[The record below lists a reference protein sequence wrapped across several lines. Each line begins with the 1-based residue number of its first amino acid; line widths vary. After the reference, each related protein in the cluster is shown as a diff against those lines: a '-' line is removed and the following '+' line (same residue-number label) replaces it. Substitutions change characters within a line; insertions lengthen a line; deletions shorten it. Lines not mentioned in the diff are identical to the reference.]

1 MSIKKLFDSAN
12 KNTNFSDY
20 ANEKEKYEFVESIK
34 NAQQIAIKNETFTPI
49 IDYSD
54 PANFIKYGSAYYFYQ
69 GALTKIS
76 DYYPYDGSAAEKNK
90 FYNTLLGGE
99 KYIFDS
105 LYPTS
110 TGYALLSADGWGA
123 LDSSAGTVTNGFGYP
138 ASEEYITLKGGPL
151 TSSGDSIVTR
161 GPDPYNSKI
170 HYSNV
175 YDENIYQTANLPDDY
190 GKGTRLSNLRS
201 DFDDGVTVEFWL
213 KKLAFD
219 TDLTQREVLFD
230 LWNNNAVGSADNS
243 YGRITLTLDG
253 GVGSSATPFKV
264 TVQSGSTNIYQK
276 TVGATPTLTTIQDW
290 NHYAFVL
297 QNSGSDFHIKLYL
310 NGDLDDDQKIASKTF
325 TEISQKG
332 IMGRI
337 GALLTASQPN
347 PSSIIYP
354 QAGNIA
360 GGGKLSGSLDEFR
373 FWKAARNSQQINR
386 NWFDNVDGGANTDI
400 SNTTLGIYYKFN
412 EGIVGSS
419 SIDSLVLDYAGRIS
433 NGVWTGYDTY
443 SRNTG
448 SAIASASAAI
458 FEREDPIVR
467 TRHASYTSLSS
478 SLIAS
483 GSFYDLNNNS
493 SFLSYAPSWVIED
506 HEANGNDNL
515 KIVSHII
522 GTYFDKLYYLIK
534 EVPKLRHSNHVSAST
549 KPLPFARHLPQSLGM
564 YMSDTFINS
573 TVVEKLLNRNETDL
587 FEGSIEDTK
596 NEIYVNLYN
605 NLTSIYKSKG
615 TSRAIKNVFRCF
627 NIDDSLIKFKQYST
641 NQTYELNN
649 NALQNKIFKDF
660 INFNTASNV
669 NAVVYQAIDSS
680 NSDSRGYIS
689 GSFGGEVEGVEQ
701 IYGATVEAEI
711 MFPFYFPNNT
721 SADAIDRN
729 PLNIS
734 LFGISTVDTG
744 SAGSLSGTD
753 TTDLSVDNYAN
764 FQVSVIREEPRSK
777 NVYFKLT
784 SSFSPHPIP
793 LLTSSVFYNV
803 YDNNLW
809 NFSVRVKPSGY
820 PMSGFVSGA
829 TSYTYDVI
837 FKGINN
843 VLGTVVNSF
852 EVSSSI
858 GFVSGSN
865 FVRSPK
871 RMYIGAKRENVTGS
885 VQQTSDILA
894 SNTKYWTKFL
904 DDYSL
909 TQHSKDTFNL
919 GISSSY
925 QNISGLAH
933 SGSNLDLLNRN
944 TLALNWN
951 FDNVTASDASGNF
964 IVTDYSSGSALARR
978 SYGWLGRIS
987 GYQHSGYGYG
997 FIASSDKVI
1006 NKKEINVLQIV
1017 DPEQSIASEMIN
1029 ILDEDDKVFT
1039 PTQTVPNYLFTLE
1052 KSMYGAI
1059 SEEMLTFLAGVVD
1072 FNNVVGAP
1080 VNRYRERYKDL
1091 EKLKEAFFRRVTK
1104 TSNVEKFVDYYKW
1117 FDDAISV
1124 IVEQLVPAS
1133 ADYIPDL
1140 MNIIEPHTLERDK
1153 YQSKFPTLEFKEPEI
1168 ENAPIKGITEKV
1180 YSWRAGHSTIPHS
1193 HRDTNKHMLYWK
1205 DRAERNATEITSS
1218 NTTVDT
1224 QREAIRKVAVKN
1236 PGLTSSIPSLQTL
1249 GGTKYLANR
1258 YKRRTF
1264 QKIFIEE
1271 VSNPLS
1277 SASFLHGGVNFE
1289 PSKNIHFTYNALY
1302 PAGPV
1307 DRTDGVLIPQNVLLS
1322 WMDDLVKIPAN
1333 NDPKPGDDKAKRHVK
1348 VLHGRNYTEG
1358 LGYQSV
1364 KSSMAFPFNIIS
1376 SSVRT
1381 GYSKITYERLSGNV
1395 TITNLHNDVYGV
1407 DMDKPMQGPF
1417 TEYAVGGHQSRHIRL
1432 NTGSDSWQNRPEA
1445 WKLFI
1450 GARADPLIDLDNSGA
1465 IGMAGADYPWPV
1477 HYLAPGRLAYPMT
1490 ASQKAV
1496 YYRDFV
1502 AKRPVNIR
1510 NIKHATGSTVLGNY
1524 NNNYDVVHTFG
1535 AYSNPRGFIE
1545 NQPSLPT
1552 QAFQNTATSSTSIR
1566 TLLNIR
1572 RADMGHTDLV
1582 GEYSNSYLTSATN
1595 KSVIRTKFS
1604 APGGIETNTPGYT
1617 DIRSDEFSVY
1627 NNINYRNLS
1636 VRRPFQAPSGS
1647 GSSSWGLGKGTTGI
1661 RVFDIHG
1668 KDFGLTAHLSR
1679 HAGKFGRDSVFQ
1691 TGTLSTPGIA
1701 RSLQAPGASYDQLPS
1716 FNKTNRNRIDEIKL
1730 RLNSNDGVTY
1740 DAFSSSVHDNYYV
1753 AQQIPKS
1760 TLQYSWIS
1768 ASYLRLNERFGIVRP
1783 GFRLS
1788 ASSGMK
1794 NSIDFVSASEFVLYY
1809 VAATK
1814 QRTFGTDRRYALP
1827 QQLAADFVGL
1837 NTIVV
1842 DTLVPDSATL
1852 GSSTTATDYINSDYV
1867 ELVNSEGSASI
1878 LNALLLNRG
1887 GLYGYPSWQQMRY
1900 ADHKLVR
1907 NYRETNKLHFITSTG
1922 SFNKQVEYS
1931 MPPVSLRGRALDVCM
1946 DDLTTY
1952 MPTVAS
1958 TGWPPTMEMALTT
1971 SIQTYRADF
1980 SNNYVY
1986 FNLDLLENEFNV
1998 DYLNDITAGEQLLK
2012 LSNRR
2017 PEFNLNWTIYRENIF
2032 PSQRN
2037 EFVSQSR
2044 TRVGYENKYWRDLDT
2059 KRNELGATFEN
2070 SQDIHVSQSSWILD
2084 APHDFLSRTG
2094 PTFVSYSAVPLTTI
2108 AELIDARN
2116 TLRRGGF
2123 SSASA
2128 GELQNTYFTFFTSS
2142 DEGKYTPSLG
2152 TFERGGV
2159 LTPGALYA
2167 RKQSISSPRS
2177 VTSPSGMAWPHTGAG
2192 TPGPFDA
2199 LKQIDVCAGEAK
2211 WEAGEKAGIIDIR
2224 SAASPDSF
2232 IITELT
2238 DFTSKPSKPWFNDYD
2253 EFNYLVRKVSTA
2265 KEFAVVP
2272 EFRISEHVED
2282 YIRFGALAEDKFDT
2296 FEIPGTELSSSQDD
2310 FYIDYS
2316 NSEFLKEFLNIQSLT
2331 NRNAKEIRLVCSG
2344 TIRYNPYKSF
2354 YPAQR
2359 TVDLVKQFH
2368 RSYGGELGN
2377 WGIVPGYGADG
2388 GVSGSAIKSLYQ
2400 PLFAPGILYN
2410 SIKSGLAVDWP
2421 IVTEFSKHQKTAFGD
2436 GDGVKKDNYAATIDV
2451 NFGARSDSAHW
2462 DKRLDFET
2470 LTNPLQHIHG
2480 IEFMDMDSHPSSSVT
2495 QARYRAVIGLA
2506 STLYPQMARN
2516 FFGEVP
2522 NFFLKNPRMTTIK
2535 SAGWLP
2541 QTIPEGTYAS
2551 RVILRRSMSGSR
2563 DYSFESGSANATF
2576 PNQSPTP
2583 NPYIPL
2589 GARTVHSKSYD
2600 SDGIE
2605 YVTSS
2610 DQGYL
2615 IPQDPINNPN
2625 YRESFTMYSRPTAF
2639 GPPIAGLSRANQTA
2653 TSLYGANTIF
2663 DSFNGCNP
2671 AYTPPYYNGEAWCDL
2686 IFRPTPGKEYTM
2698 KDIVSETSASYW
2710 RIDPGY
2716 PSASSVSTPTA
2727 INPQVRAR
2735 TVLVYDDT
2743 STVTSIPGAIYAGAF
2758 INKNCMQ
2765 LSASV
2770 QLFGIEVVPE
2780 TEVAVSMGTK
2790 LGTTKVPQSQRWVIK
2805 PKFET
2810 PMLNFNDTSKARALT
2825 SSEIAIP
2832 AFGAESVPR
2841 GMWHQ
2846 FGIIEPDVN
2855 KGIFLEITDIPTIWI
2870 KQHYTSSLFPSIY
2883 NNFDANQID
2892 MPNSLGDL
2900 VGWTDY
2906 SKRLGEIK
2914 DSLTVYEAVVAVP
2927 YVVSVPTIP
2936 TPTPGPVPGPSESSK
2951 MFISIPS
2958 ERYEAAINS
2967 ETTGEDDL
2975 EAAGA
2980 SIRRQIDLMQKY
2992 IFPPEL
2998 DFISTPD
3005 LEKMAMYIFEFEYTF
3020 DQDDLSYIWQ
3030 NLAPREYQKITQQA
3044 TAVSHELIDAELLTE
3059 ENLEGVGN
3067 LRWMVFKVK
3076 QRSQKDYDDIKAKT
3090 SMGVLGNFAGATT
3103 TAAAAAMEGL
3113 DVEEEEPEYNTM
3125 YNWPYDYLSFVE
3137 KIRLDV
3143 EILFEG
3149 EDPEPGPYNSGTT
3162 TYSGEP
3168 MVAAGLANPY
3178 QAVERTP
3185 MPPSATRTA
3194 QFALSPYGAP
3204 RAAQYTPTARPV
3216 TSPSADQT
3224 KAPTRSVR
3232 YNPNRSSADESGGGG
3247 DPNY

>member
-1 MSIKKLFDSAN
+1 MSIKKLFDSAD

-20 ANEKEKYEFVESIK
+20 ANEKERYEFVESID
-34 NAQQIAIKNETFTPI
+34 NAEQITIKNKTFTPI
-49 IDYSD
+49 IDYSN
-54 PANFIKYGSAYYFYQ
+54 PVNFIKYGSAYYFYQ

-76 DYYPYDGSAAEKNK
+76 DYYPYDGSAAEKNT
-90 FYNTLLGGE
+90 FYNSLLEGE

-105 LYPTS
+105 LYPTT
-110 TGYALLSADGWGA
+110 TGYALFSADGWGS

-138 ASEEYITLKGGPL
+138 ANEEYITVKGGPL
-151 TSSGDSIVTR
+151 TSSGDSLAAM

-170 HYSNV
+170 HHANI

-213 KKLAFD
+213 KKIAFD
-219 TDLTQREVLFD
+219 TDLTQKEVIFD
-230 LWNNNAVGSADNS
+230 LWNNNAIGSSDNS
-243 YGRITLTLDG
+243 YGRVTLTMDG
-253 GVGSSATPFKV
+253 GVGSSTTPFKV
-264 TVQSGSTNIYQK
+264 TVQSGSTNIYQQA
-276 TVGATPTLTTIQDW
+276 VGASPTLTTIQSW

-297 QNSGSDFHIKLYL
+297 QNSGSDFHVKLYV
-310 NGDLDDDQKIASKTF
+310 NGDLDDDQKVSSKTF

-360 GGGKLSGSLDEFR
+360 GGGKLSASVDEFR
-373 FWKAARNSQQINR
+373 FWKVARNSQQINR
-386 NWFDNVDGGANTDI
+386 NWFDNVDGGVNTDI

-419 SIDSLVLDYAGRIS
+419 SIDSVVLDYAGRIS
-433 NGVWTGYDTY
+433 NGVWTGYDSY

-448 SAIASASAAI
+448 SAIVSASAAI
-458 FEREDPIVR
+458 FEKEDPIIK
-467 TRHASYTSLSS
+467 TQHPSYTSLSS
-478 SLIAS
+478 SLITS

-493 SFLSYAPSWVIED
+493 SFISYAPSWVIED
-506 HEANGNDNL
+506 HENNGNENL

-534 EVPKLRHSNHVSAST
+534 EVPKLRHSNHLSSST
-549 KPLPFARHLPQSLGM
+549 KPIPFARHLPQSLGL
-564 YMSDTFINS
+564 YTPDTFINS
-573 TVVEKLLNRNETDL
+573 TIVEKLLNRNETDR

-605 NLTSIYKSKG
+605 NLTNIYKSKG
-615 TSRAIKNVFRCF
+615 TSKAIKNVFRCF
-627 NIDDSLIKFKQYST
+627 NLDDSLVKFKQYST
-641 NQTYELNN
+641 NQTYELDN
-649 NALQNKIFKDF
+649 NALQNKVFKDF
-660 INFNTASNV
+660 INFNTSSNV
-669 NAVVYQAIDSS
+669 NAVVYQAVDSS
-680 NSDSRGYIS
+680 NSDSSGYIS
-689 GSFGGEVEGVEQ
+689 GSYDGEVEGVEQ
-701 IYGATVEAEI
+701 IYGATVEAEV
-711 MFPFYFPNNT
+711 MFPFYIPNNT
-721 SADAIDRN
+721 YAQAISRE
-729 PLNIS
+729 PTEIS
-734 LFGISTVDTG
+734 LFGITKVDTG
-744 SAGSLSGTD
+744 SAGSLNGTD
-753 TTDLSVDNYAN
+753 TTDLSKDNYSN
-764 FQVSVIREEPRSK
+764 FQVFAIREKPNSK

-829 TSYTYDVI
+829 TTYTYDVI

-843 VLGTVVNSF
+843 VLGTVINSF

-865 FVRSPK
+865 FLRSPK
-871 RMYIGAKRENVTGS
+871 RVYVGAKRENLTGS
-885 VQQTSDILA
+885 VQYTSDVLA
-894 SNTKYWTKFL
+894 SNAKYWVKFL

-909 TQHSKDTFNL
+909 TQHSKDTFNQ

-944 TLALNWN
+944 TLALDWN
-951 FDNVTASDASGNF
+951 FDNVTSSDSSGNF
-964 IVTDYSSGSALARR
+964 IVTDYGSGSALIRR

-987 GYQHSGYGYG
+987 GYQHTGYGYG

-1029 ILDEDDKVFT
+1029 ILDEDDTVFT
-1039 PTQTVPNYLFTLE
+1039 PIRTVPNYLFTLE

-1059 SEEMLTFLAGVVD
+1059 SQEMLTFLAGVID
-1072 FNNVVGAP
+1072 FNNIIGAP

-1117 FDDAISV
+1117 FDDAISI
-1124 IVEQLVPAS
+1124 IVEQLIPAS

-1140 MNIIEPHTLERDK
+1140 MNIIEPHALERDK
-1153 YQSKFPTLEFKEPEI
+1153 YQSKFPTLEFKQPEI

-1224 QREAIRKVAVKN
+1224 QREAIRKIAVKN

-1264 QKIFIEE
+1264 QKIFIEK
-1271 VSNPLS
+1271 VDNPLS

-1307 DRTDGVLIPQNVLLS
+1307 DRTDGVLIPQNILLS
-1322 WMDDLVKIPAN
+1322 WMDDLVKVPVN
-1333 NDPKPGDDKAKRHVK
+1333 NDPKPGDDKTKRHVK

-1376 SSVRT
+1376 SSVKT
-1381 GYSKITYERLSGNV
+1381 GYSKLTYETLSGNV
-1395 TITNLHNDVYGV
+1395 TITNLHNDVYGP

-1432 NTGSDSWQNRPEA
+1432 NTGSDNWQNRPEA
-1445 WKLFI
+1445 WKLFL
-1450 GARADPLIDLDNSGA
+1450 GACADPLIDLDNSGA

-1477 HYLAPGRLAYPMT
+1477 HALAPGRPAYPMT

-1510 NIKHATGSTVLGNY
+1510 NIKHTTGSTVLGNY
-1524 NNNYDVVHTFG
+1524 NKNYDVVHTFG
-1535 AYSNPRGFIE
+1535 AFSNPRGFIE

-1604 APGGIETNTPGYT
+1604 APGGIETSTSGYT
-1617 DIRSDEFSVY
+1617 DIRSNEFSVY
-1627 NNINYRNLS
+1627 NNINYRNLN

-1647 GSSSWGLGKGTTGI
+1647 GSSSWGRGKGTTGI

-1679 HAGKFGRDSVFQ
+1679 HAGRFGRDSVFQ
-1691 TGTLSTPGIA
+1691 TGSLNTPGIA

-1716 FNKTNRNRIDEIKL
+1716 FNKTNRNRIHEIKL

-1740 DAFSSSVHDNYYV
+1740 DAFTSSIHDNYYV

-1768 ASYLRLNERFGIVRP
+1768 SSHLRTNERFGIVRP

-1794 NSIDFVSASEFVLYY
+1794 NSIDFVSASEFVSYH
-1809 VAATK
+1809 TNGSQ
-1814 QRTFGTDRRYALP
+1814 QRVLGQDGRYAAP
-1827 QQLAADFVGL
+1827 QKVVTDFVGL
-1837 NTIVV
+1837 NINIV
-1842 DTLVPDSATL
+1842 DTVLPDSATL
-1852 GSSTTATDYINSDYV
+1852 GSSTTATDYINTDFI
-1867 ELVNSEGSASI
+1867 ELGNSEGTASI

-1887 GLYGYPSWQQMRY
+1887 GVYGYPSWQQMRY
-1900 ADHKLVR
+1900 ADHKLIK
-1907 NYRETNKLHFITSTG
+1907 NYREANKLHFITSTS

-1931 MPPVSLRGRALDVCM
+1931 MPPVSLRGRALDICF
-1946 DDLTTY
+1946 DDLTSLVPYT
-1952 MPTVAS
+1952 TT
-1958 TGWPPTMEMALTT
+1958 TGFPPVTEMILTP
-1971 SIQTYRADF
+1971 SVQSVRADF

-1986 FNLDLLENEFNV
+1986 FNLDLLENEFDVN
-1998 DYLNDITAGEQLLK
+1998 YFNDITAGEQVLK
-2012 LSNRR
+2012 ICNTNAN
-2017 PEFNLNWTIYRENIF
+2017 FNLNWAIYRENIF

-2044 TRVGYENKYWRDLDT
+2044 TRVGYENKYWRDLDQA
-2059 KRNELGATFEN
+2059 RAELGATFNN

-2084 APHDFLSRTG
+2084 APTDFLTRTG

-2108 AELIDARN
+2108 TELIDARN

-2177 VTSPSGMAWPHTGAG
+2177 IASPSGMAWPHTGAG

-2211 WEAGEKAGIIDIR
+2211 WEAGEKAGISGFSR
-2224 SAASPDSF
+2224 VSSAESF
-2232 IITELT
+2232 ELSEIVN
-2238 DFTSKPSKPWFNDYD
+2238 FTSMPSKPWFNDYD
-2253 EFNYLVRKVSTA
+2253 EFNYLVRKVSNA

-2272 EFRISEHVED
+2272 EFRISEHIED
-2282 YIRFGALAEDKFDT
+2282 YTIAGTVLPESKFDT

-2316 NSEFLKEFLNIQSLT
+2316 NSEFLKEFLNVQSLS

-2359 TVDLVKQFH
+2359 TVDLVKMFH
-2368 RSYGGELGN
+2368 REYAGELGN

-2388 GVSGSAIKSLYQ
+2388 GISGSAIKSLYQ

-2421 IVTEFSKHQKTAFGD
+2421 IITEFSKHQKTAFGD
-2436 GDGVKKDNYAATIDV
+2436 GEGVKKDNYAATIDV
-2451 NFGARSDSAHW
+2451 NFGSSAVSAYW
-2462 DKRLDFET
+2462 DKRLDFES
-2470 LTNPLQHIHG
+2470 LTDPLRHIHG

-2495 QARYRAVIGLA
+2495 QARYRALIGLE
-2506 STLYPQMARN
+2506 STLYPDMARN

-2522 NFFLKNPRMTTIK
+2522 NFFLKNRKMTTIK
-2535 SAGWLP
+2535 SAGWEK
-2541 QTIPEGTYAS
+2541 QAIPEGTYAS
-2551 RVILRRSMSGSR
+2551 RIILRRSMSGSR

-2576 PNQSPTP
+2576 PNQTPTP
-2583 NPYIPL
+2583 SPYIAL
-2589 GARTVHSKSYD
+2589 GARQIVSQSYD

-2605 YVTSS
+2605 YITSS
-2610 DQGYL
+2610 DQGYP

-2639 GPPIAGLSRANQTA
+2639 GPPIAGLSRTNQTA

-2671 AYTPPYYNGEAWCDL
+2671 AYTPPYYNGQAWCDL
-2686 IFRPTPGKEYTM
+2686 IFRPTPGKEYSM
-2698 KDIVSETSASYW
+2698 KDIIAETSASYW

-2716 PSASSVSTPTA
+2716 PSASALLNDAKVS
-2727 INPQVRAR
+2727 

-2743 STVTSIPGAIYAGAF
+2743 STTTGIPGAIYAGAF

-2765 LSASV
+2765 LSASI
-2770 QLFGIEVVPE
+2770 QLFGIETVPE
-2780 TEVAVSMGTK
+2780 SEVAVTTGQTRGTVE
-2790 LGTTKVPQSQRWVIK
+2790 LPQHQRWVIK

-2810 PMLNFNDTSKARALT
+2810 PMLNFNDTSKLRALT

-2846 FGIIEPDVN
+2846 FGIIEPDN
-2855 KGIFLEITDIPTIWI
+2855 SKGIFLEISDIPATWI
-2870 KQHYTSSLFPSIY
+2870 KSHYTSSLFDSIY
-2883 NNFDANQID
+2883 NNFDKSTID
-2892 MPNSLGDL
+2892 MPQSLGGL
-2900 VGWTDY
+2900 VGWTDN

-2914 DSLTVYEAVVAVP
+2914 DLMTVYEAVVAVP
-2927 YVVSVPTIP
+2927 YIINSPPFPTSG
-2936 TPTPGPVPGPSESSK
+2936 PGPAPGPSESPK

-2958 ERYEAAINS
+2958 TRYEEAMNDADAADD
-2967 ETTGEDDL
+2967 EDM
-2975 EAAGA
+2975 EIAGA
-2980 SIRRQIDLMQKY
+2980 SIRRQVDLMQKY

-2998 DFISTPD
+2998 DFISTPS
-3005 LEKMAMYIFEFEYTF
+3005 LEKIAMYIFEFEYTF

-3030 NLAPREYQKITQQA
+3030 NLAPRDYQKITQQA
-3044 TAVSHELIDAELLTE
+3044 TTVSHELIDAELLTE
-3059 ENLEGVGN
+3059 ENLEEGES
-3067 LRWMVFKVK
+3067 LRWMIFKVK
-3076 QRSQKDYDDIKAKT
+3076 QRSQKDYDQIKANT
-3090 SMGVLGNFAGATT
+3090 SLGVLSNFAGATS
-3103 TAAAAAMEGL
+3103 TAAAAAQEGL
-3113 DVEEEEPEYNTM
+3113 DVEEEPEYNTM

-3143 EILFEG
+3143 EVLFEG
-3149 EDPEPGPYNSGTT
+3149 ESDEPIQGGGTSPSNTGTT
-3162 TYSGEP
+3162 TFSGEA
-3168 MVAAGLANPY
+3168 MIAAGISSY
-3178 QAVERTP
+3178 QTP
-3185 MPPSATRTA
+3185 TGQGT
-3194 QFALSPYGAP
+3194 
-3204 RAAQYTPTARPV
+3204 AQYTPQPQVYGGTLQTGQTTVGQATATYDPE
-3216 TSPSADQT
+3216 
-3224 KAPTRSVR
+3224 
-3232 YNPNRSSADESGGGG
+3232 RSSPDESDGGG
-3247 DPNY
+3247 DPSY